1 MSQGW
6 FKMGVLNN
14 NPGELGL
21 RQRDHGVDL
30 RLQAGP
36 EWFDRAVRRQ
46 RGPVV
51 LSYGGRWYLAGSLS
65 GGNSTYEWAAKAS
78 LPSDWLICT
87 ETTPC

>member
-1 MSQGW
+1 
-6 FKMGVLNN
+6 MGVLNN
-14 NPGELGL
+14 NPANWDCGNATTVWIYGFKLDPSGSTGQLG
-21 RQRDHGVDL
+21 DSG
-30 RLQAGP
+30 
-36 EWFDRAVRRQ
+36 
-46 RGPVV
+46 GPVV